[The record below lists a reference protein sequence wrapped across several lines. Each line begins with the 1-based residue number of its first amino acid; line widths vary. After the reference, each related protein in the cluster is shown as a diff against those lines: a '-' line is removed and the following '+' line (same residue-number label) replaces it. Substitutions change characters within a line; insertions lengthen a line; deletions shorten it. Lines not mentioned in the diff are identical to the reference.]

1 MNKFKNFTISEDSN
15 LLVASKAISVNKNRC
30 VFLERN
36 NKIIG
41 VFSEGDLIRA
51 LLEGSDLNSIV
62 KPYIN
67 YNFFYLTEKNLIEA
81 KKIFLIHGITAIPI
95 LDKKNMSLVDIITTY
110 DILKMN

>member
-1 MNKFKNFTISEDSN
+1 MDKLKNFTISENSN
-15 LLVASKAISVNKNRC
+15 LLVASKAISANKSRC

-51 LLEGSDLNSIV
+51 LLQGSDLNSII

-67 YNFFYLTEKNLIEA
+67 YNFFYLTEKNFIDA
-81 KKIFLIHGITAIPI
+81 KEIFLNHGITVIPI
-95 LDKKNMSLVDIITTY
+95 LNKKNMCLIDIITTY